1 MIAEQRILE
10 RVLRTRSGGLSPE
23 LARFVLDLQ
32 FPATDRR
39 RCAHLSRKAQH
50 GRLSEK
56 EEVELDSYLSVNA
69 FLMVLQSKAR
79 VSLRRRKA

>member
-10 RVLRTRSGGLSPE
+10 RVLNPRSGGLSPE
-23 LARFVLDLQ
+23 LARFVLDLD

-39 RCAHLSRKAQH
+39 RCMRLSRKAQQ
-50 GRLSEK
+50 GRLSAK
-56 EEVELDSYLSVNA
+56 EEAELDSYLGVNA
-69 FLMVLQSKAR
+69 FLMILQSKAR